1 MDDAVIAQ
9 GTAPH
14 KLLAHVHAADLQ
26 GYTRLVVAGVAG
38 ITDLVEALHGT
49 IGNWITREPKTKG
62 ITRFV
67 YRSIGG
73 VTRLVGSG
81 LDTTLG
87 ALSKLPPLAAARRS
101 SAERDAVLAALN
113 GVLGDYLVE
122 TRNSLRITMSL
133 RQAGETI
140 DPQSLAGATGHVL
153 VLVHGLCMN
162 DRQWHREGHD
172 HGEALAQEFGYT
184 PLYLHYNSGRRIAE
198 NGREFAGLLESALAQ
213 WPVPVKSLTIV
224 GHSMGGLVT
233 RSACAA
239 AGEAGHRW
247 LKRLDKIVF
256 LGTPH
261 LGAPLAKGG
270 KWIDVILD
278 ATPWSAPFARLGKV
292 RSAGIQ
298 DLRVGKI
305 LDATPAGG
313 AAVPLPSGVV
323 CHAIAA
329 SMGQGGK
336 SLKGKVL
343 GDGLVTVASALG
355 EHSDPSRSLGIPKT
369 RQRVCH
375 DMGHLA
381 LLNRP
386 EVYEQLRKWLAR

>member
-1 MDDAVIAQ
+1 M
-9 GTAPH
+9 
-14 KLLAHVHAADLQ
+14 AHVHAADLQ
-26 GYTRLVVAGVAG
+26 GYARLAVAGVAG
-38 ITDLVEALHGT
+38 ITDLVEAMHGT
-49 IGNWITREPKTKG
+49 IGNWITRKPKTKG

-81 LDTTLG
+81 LDATLG
-87 ALSKLPPLAAARRS
+87 TLAKLPMLAAARRS

-122 TRNSLRITMSL
+122 TGNSLRIAMSL
-133 RQAGETI
+133 RQGGETI
-140 DPQSLAGATGHVL
+140 DPASLPGATGHVL

-172 HGEALAQEFGYT
+172 HGEALAREFGYT
-184 PLYLHYNSGRRIAE
+184 PLYLHYNTGQRIAA
-198 NGREFAGLLESALAQ
+198 NGREFADLLESALAR
-213 WPVPVKSLTIV
+213 WPVPVESLAII

-233 RSACAA
+233 RSACAV

-247 LKRLDKIVF
+247 LKHLEKIVF

-270 KWIDVILD
+270 KWVDVILD

-298 DLRVGKI
+298 DLRAGKI
-305 LDATPAGG
+305 LDTLPSGNAI
-313 AAVPLPSGVV
+313 VPLPRGVI

-329 SMGQGGK
+329 SLGAGGK

-355 EHSDPSRSLGIPKT
+355 QHSDPLRSLAIPTT
-369 RQRVCH
+369 RQWVCH
-375 DMGHLA
+375 DMGHMA
-381 LLNRP
+381 LLSRP
-386 EVYEQLRKWLAR
+386 EVYEQLSKWLGR